1 MLTPRF
7 RETDKSSTD
16 RRRVLV
22 VDDSSLSRH
31 LMASA
36 LRSTFDVVEACDGL
50 EAIGLLSRSADYA
63 CVVTDDQMPGC
74 TGLEVLDYIKR
85 TPSTMKIPV
94 VIITAGSELPMTR
107 HIRGHVSGAAVFMNK
122 PVARD
127 RLLSMVVMAA
137 RSARSDSTASLVQ

>member
-7 RETDKSSTD
+7 RETQKTATE
-16 RRRVLV
+16 RRKVLV

-31 LMASA
+31 LMTSA
-36 LRSTFDVVEACDGL
+36 LKSTFDVVEACDGL
-50 EAIGLLSRSADYA
+50 EAIGLLSHSADFA

-94 VIITAGSELPMTR
+94 VIITAGTELPMTR
-107 HIRGHVSGAAVFMNK
+107 HIQGHVAGAAVFMNK

-127 RLLSMVVMAA
+127 QLLSMVVMAA
-137 RSARSDSTASLVQ
+137 RSVHAESHASLAH